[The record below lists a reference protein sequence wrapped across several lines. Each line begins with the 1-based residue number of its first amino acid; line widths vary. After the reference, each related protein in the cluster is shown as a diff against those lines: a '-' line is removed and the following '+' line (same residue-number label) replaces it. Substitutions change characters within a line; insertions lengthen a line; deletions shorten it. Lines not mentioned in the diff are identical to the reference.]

1 MRADDPTL
9 PDRIHL
15 RTLVEHGLA
24 PMLKKEPM
32 EILRGMLGEELP
44 PEPVF
49 VNLTAEQL
57 ERCIQAA
64 QWALTPPSPPT
75 TRSVESGEWLTEQQL
90 AKHLAVSVRH
100 LSNLRKAGLPF
111 VKLGSSVRYSIREVE
126 AYLRSNLRLSSGVRR
141 RRAQVKARILNHETT
156 GADHH

>member
-1 MRADDPTL
+1 MKADDPTL

-49 VNLTAEQL
+49 VNLTADQL

-64 QWALTPPSPPT
+64 QRALSPAPQPAPAPVAVYAPPFRDRIALNTTETAKALGVSKVTVYRLWKRGLLRPSLSLRTP
-75 TRSVESGEWLTEQQL
+75 LF
-90 AKHLAVSVRH
+90 AVSEIERFLKESARLVAPPVRKQ
-100 LSNLRKAGLPF
+100 L
-111 VKLGSSVRYSIREVE
+111 
-126 AYLRSNLRLSSGVRR
+126 
-141 RRAQVKARILNHETT
+141 
-156 GADHH
+156 

>member
-1 MRADDPTL
+1 MKADDPTL

-49 VNLTAEQL
+49 VNLTADQL

-64 QWALTPPSPPT
+64 QRALSPAPQPAPAPVAVYAPPFRDRIALNTTETAKALGVSKVTVYRLWKRGLLRPSLSLRTP
-75 TRSVESGEWLTEQQL
+75 LF
-90 AKHLAVSVRH
+90 AVSEIER
-100 LSNLRKAGLPF
+100 F
-111 VKLGSSVRYSIREVE
+111 
-126 AYLRSNLRLSSGVRR
+126 LRSSAG
-141 RRAQVKARILNHETT
+141 IEETRPRSRQR
-156 GADHH
+156 D

>member
-1 MRADDPTL
+1 MKADDPTL

-49 VNLTAEQL
+49 VNLTADQL

-64 QWALTPPSPPT
+64 QRALSPAPQPAPVPVAVYVQPFRDRIALNTTETAKALGVSKVTVYRLWKRGLLRPSLSLRTP
-75 TRSVESGEWLTEQQL
+75 LF
-90 AKHLAVSVRH
+90 AVSEIERF
-100 LSNLRKAGLPF
+100 LKEGA
-111 VKLGSSVRYSIREVE
+111 
-126 AYLRSNLRLSSGVRR
+126 RLV
-141 RRAQVKARILNHETT
+141 APPVHKQL
-156 GADHH
+156 

>member
-1 MRADDPTL
+1 MKADDPTL

-15 RTLVEHGLA
+15 RTLVENGLA

-49 VNLTAEQL
+49 VNLTADQL

-64 QWALTPPSPPT
+64 QRALSPAPQPAPAPVAVYAPPFRDRIALNTTETAKALGVSKVTVYRLWKRGLLRPSLSLRTP
-75 TRSVESGEWLTEQQL
+75 LF
-90 AKHLAVSVRH
+90 AVSEIERFLKESARLVAPPVRKQ
-100 LSNLRKAGLPF
+100 L
-111 VKLGSSVRYSIREVE
+111 
-126 AYLRSNLRLSSGVRR
+126 
-141 RRAQVKARILNHETT
+141 
-156 GADHH
+156 

>member
-64 QWALTPPSPPT
+64 QRALSPAPQPAPVPAAVP
-75 TRSVESGEWLTEQQL
+75 VESFRDRLALNTTET
-90 AKHLAVSVRH
+90 AKALGVSKVTVYRLWKRGLLRPSLSLRTPLFAVSEIER
-100 LSNLRKAGLPF
+100 F
-111 VKLGSSVRYSIREVE
+111 
-126 AYLRSNLRLSSGVRR
+126 LRSSAG
-141 RRAQVKARILNHETT
+141 IEETRPRSRKR
-156 GADHH
+156 D

>member
-24 PMLKKEPM
+24 PMLKREPM
-32 EILRGMLGEELP
+32 EILEGMLGDELP

-64 QWALTPPSPPT
+64 QRAMSPPPQPAPVPVAVP
-75 TRSVESGEWLTEQQL
+75 VEPIRDRL
-90 AKHLAVSVRH
+90 A
-100 LSNLRKAGLPF
+100 LSSEETAKALGISRVTLWRLCKRGLLKP
-111 VKLGSSVRYSIREVE
+111 SY
-126 AYLRSNLRLSSGVRR
+126 ALRSPRFALSEIERFLRET
-141 RRAQVKARILNHETT
+141 RIR
-156 GADHH
+156 

>member
-1 MRADDPTL
+1 MKADDPTL

-24 PMLKKEPM
+24 PMLKREPM
-32 EILRGMLGEELP
+32 EILEAMLGDELP

-64 QWALTPPSPPT
+64 QRAMSPPPQPAPAPVAVP
-75 TRSVESGEWLTEQQL
+75 VESLRDRLALNTTET
-90 AKHLAVSVRH
+90 AKALGVSKVTVYRLWKRGLLRPSLSLRTPLFAVSEIE
-100 LSNLRKAGLPF
+100 KF
-111 VKLGSSVRYSIREVE
+111 
-126 AYLRSNLRLSSGVRR
+126 LRSSAG
-141 RRAQVKARILNHETT
+141 IEETRPRSRQR
-156 GADHH
+156 D

>member
-24 PMLKKEPM
+24 PMLKREPLD
-32 EILRGMLGEELP
+32 ILRQMLGEELP

-64 QWALTPPSPPT
+64 QRALSAPVDPPPQAPPLPMEPFRDRLALNTEETARALGISRVTVYRLWKRGLLRPSLSLRTP
-75 TRSVESGEWLTEQQL
+75 LF
-90 AKHLAVSVRH
+90 AVSEIERF
-100 LSNLRKAGLPF
+100 LRASAGIE
-111 VKLGSSVRYSIREVE
+111 GESS
-126 AYLRSNLRLSSGVRR
+126 
-141 RRAQVKARILNHETT
+141 ARKKR
-156 GADHH
+156 GR

>member
-24 PMLKKEPM
+24 PMLKREPLD
-32 EILRGMLGEELP
+32 ILRQMLGDELP

-57 ERCIQAA
+57 ARCIEAA
-64 QWALTPPSPPT
+64 QQALSPAPQPAPVPPT
-75 TRSVESGEWLTEQQL
+75 VSPESFRDRL
-90 AKHLAVSVRH
+90 ALNTAETAKALGVSKVTVYRLWRRGLLRPSLSLRTPLFAVSEIER
-100 LSNLRKAGLPF
+100 F
-111 VKLGSSVRYSIREVE
+111 
-126 AYLRSNLRLSSGVRR
+126 LRSSAG
-141 RRAQVKARILNHETT
+141 IEETRPR
-156 GADHH
+156 GRKRG

>member
-1 MRADDPTL
+1 MKADDPTL

-49 VNLTAEQL
+49 VNLTADQL

-64 QWALTPPSPPT
+64 QRALSPAPQPAPVPVAVYVQPFRDRIALNTTETAKALGVSKVTVYRLWKRGLLRPSLSLRTP
-75 TRSVESGEWLTEQQL
+75 LF
-90 AKHLAVSVRH
+90 AVSEIERF
-100 LSNLRKAGLPF
+100 LKESA
-111 VKLGSSVRYSIREVE
+111 
-126 AYLRSNLRLSSGVRR
+126 RLV
-141 RRAQVKARILNHETT
+141 APPVHKQL
-156 GADHH
+156 

>member
-1 MRADDPTL
+1 VRADEPTL

-32 EILRGMLGEELP
+32 DILSGMLGEELP

-64 QWALTPPSPPT
+64 QRALSPAPQPAPAPVAVHVQPFRDRIALNTTETAKALGVSKVTVYRLWKRGLLRPSLSLRTP
-75 TRSVESGEWLTEQQL
+75 LF
-90 AKHLAVSVRH
+90 AVSEIERFLKESARLVAPPVRKQ
-100 LSNLRKAGLPF
+100 L
-111 VKLGSSVRYSIREVE
+111 
-126 AYLRSNLRLSSGVRR
+126 
-141 RRAQVKARILNHETT
+141 
-156 GADHH
+156 

>member
-24 PMLKKEPM
+24 PMLKREPLD
-32 EILRGMLGEELP
+32 ILRGMLGEELP

-64 QWALTPPSPPT
+64 QRALSPPPQPVPVPVAVP
-75 TRSVESGEWLTEQQL
+75 VEPFRDRL
-90 AKHLAVSVRH
+90 ALNTAETAKALGVSRVTVYRLWRRGLLKPSLSLRTPLFAVSEIER
-100 LSNLRKAGLPF
+100 F
-111 VKLGSSVRYSIREVE
+111 
-126 AYLRSNLRLSSGVRR
+126 LRSSAGIEEKRKR
-141 RRAQVKARILNHETT
+141 T
-156 GADHH
+156 

>member
-1 MRADDPTL
+1 MKADDPTL

-49 VNLTAEQL
+49 VNLTADQL

-64 QWALTPPSPPT
+64 QRALSPAPQPAPAPVAVYAPPFRDRIALNTTETAKALGVSKFTVYRLWKRGLLRPSLSLRTP
-75 TRSVESGEWLTEQQL
+75 LF
-90 AKHLAVSVRH
+90 AVSEIER
-100 LSNLRKAGLPF
+100 F
-111 VKLGSSVRYSIREVE
+111 
-126 AYLRSNLRLSSGVRR
+126 LRSSAGIEETRPSGRKR
-141 RRAQVKARILNHETT
+141 T
-156 GADHH
+156 

>member
-64 QWALTPPSPPT
+64 QRALSPAPQPAPVPAAVP
-75 TRSVESGEWLTEQQL
+75 VESFRDRLALNTTET
-90 AKHLAVSVRH
+90 AKALGVSKVTVYRLWKRGLLRPSLSLRAPLFAVSEIER
-100 LSNLRKAGLPF
+100 F
-111 VKLGSSVRYSIREVE
+111 
-126 AYLRSNLRLSSGVRR
+126 LRSSAG
-141 RRAQVKARILNHETT
+141 IEETRPRSRKR
-156 GADHH
+156 D

>member
-1 MRADDPTL
+1 MKADDPTL

-24 PMLKKEPM
+24 PMLKQEPM

-49 VNLTAEQL
+49 VNLTADQL

-64 QWALTPPSPPT
+64 QRALSPAPQPAPAPVAVYAPPFRDRLALNTTETAKALGVSKVTVYRLWKRGLLQPSLSLRTPLFSVSEIERFLKESARLVAPPV
-75 TRSVESGEWLTEQQL
+75 RKQL
-90 AKHLAVSVRH
+90 
-100 LSNLRKAGLPF
+100 
-111 VKLGSSVRYSIREVE
+111 
-126 AYLRSNLRLSSGVRR
+126 
-141 RRAQVKARILNHETT
+141 
-156 GADHH
+156 

>member
-32 EILRGMLGEELP
+32 EILRGMLGDELP

-49 VNLTAEQL
+49 VNLTADQL

-64 QWALTPPSPPT
+64 QRAMSPPLPPPSSPTPPPMEPFRDRLALSAAETAQALGISRGTLWRLCRRGVIKPSRALRTLLFPLSEIERFLRASAGIEDERPH
-75 TRSVESGEWLTEQQL
+75 RSKRV
-90 AKHLAVSVRH
+90 
-100 LSNLRKAGLPF
+100 
-111 VKLGSSVRYSIREVE
+111 
-126 AYLRSNLRLSSGVRR
+126 
-141 RRAQVKARILNHETT
+141 
-156 GADHH
+156 